1 MLSMLSYLA
10 MVENKWLGIYVGQ
23 IYTSSIE
30 FWTQKRAQNS
40 YSSRLFVAT

>member
-23 IYTSSIE
+23 IYTFSIE
-30 FWTQKRAQNS
+30 LWTHLETFTK
-40 YSSRLFVAT
+40 FI